1 MWTAS
6 CTRQGYTYTIT
17 AFEVNGEIKMTMND
31 VASSVVWSDP
41 QRKIHFAP
49 YRMNDQN
56 FWVILYGNKMYLTYG
71 GDSMQR
77 EDFLRDYA
85 ARAYS
90 PAVLALF
97 ALVLIIAPIVWI
109 CIMTYQ
115 MNPEAS
121 LFMNYVLLAC
131 GIFWLI
137 YFNMLPVASTK
148 KRRLFC
154 FVSLMGP
161 LCSALSFFVS
171 AFM

>member
-1 MWTAS
+1 
-6 CTRQGYTYTIT
+6 
-17 AFEVNGEIKMTMND
+17 MTMNG
-31 VASSVVWSDP
+31 VSSSVVWNDP
-41 QRKIHFAP
+41 QRKIYFAP

-90 PAVLALF
+90 PAVLVLF

-109 CIMTYQ
+109 CAVTYQ
-115 MNPEAS
+115 MDPNAS
-121 LFMNYVLLAC
+121 LFMNYAFLAC
-131 GIFWLI
+131 GVFWLF

-148 KRRLFC
+148 KRRLYC
-154 FVSLMGP
+154 FASLMGP
-161 LCSALSFFVS
+161 LCSALTFLMSILL
-171 AFM
+171 